1 MTPTELINIAL
12 RKAKIDLLH
21 ELEKMEFVY
30 ESPLE
35 NVNDGIVRDFAQ
47 HCLNHIARLCSIQAK
62 KNDEHIRVNI
72 HTDLYRIEEIGSSHI
87 LRCRDYLPVEIRK
100 VPSDIQ
106 DILKEFGSRRPYFC
120 VIVEEIVKE
129 FKARCKASE
138 IAKIAVSAITD
149 TILANRRM
157 KLRIHCSPDGYW
169 RCLLYSDQ
177 ESVGYPFFT
186 TAETIVEDI
195 LRILNQKH
203 ITK

>member
-21 ELEKMEFVY
+21 ELEQMEFVY

-47 HCLNHIARLCSIQAK
+47 HCLNHIARLCTTHAK
-62 KNDEHIRVNI
+62 VNKEHISVNI
-72 HTDLYRIEEIGSSHI
+72 QTDSYRIDEIENCHI
-87 LRCRDYLPVEIRK
+87 LRYRDYLPVEIRK

-120 VIVEEIVKE
+120 VIVEEIFKE

-138 IAKIAVSAITD
+138 IAKISVSAITD
-149 TILANRRM
+149 TLLASRGL
-157 KLRIHCSPDGYW
+157 KLRMLCSAYGYW
-169 RCLLYSDQ
+169 RCLLYSDD
-177 ESVGYPFFT
+177 ESVGYPFFS
-186 TAETIVEDI
+186 TADTIVEDI
-195 LRILNQKH
+195 LRILNK
-203 ITK
+203 